1 MEQTKVPLFSRNDL
15 IRLIIPLV
23 IEQLLAVTIGMADS
37 VMVSSVG
44 EAAVSGVS
52 LVDSLNLLFINI
64 FSALATGGAVVASQ
78 YIGRQDVKSACS
90 AAKQLLY
97 SITFLAAVTMALAL
111 VFQRPLLKIFGNVD
125 ADVYQNCRTYLIL
138 SALSYPVLA
147 AYNAGAAL
155 FRAMGNSKVS
165 MLTSL
170 LMNLIN
176 ICGNAITIYG
186 LNMGVAGAATA
197 SLISRATSAV
207 IMVILLQHRQNLIH
221 VTHLFRPELNF
232 RMIRSILKIGIPNG
246 MENGMF
252 QVGKILVAS
261 LVASFGTTAIAA
273 NAVGNNI
280 ASIEVL
286 PGSAIGLAM
295 ITVVGRCIGAQDYAQ
310 AKRYTLKLMAVAHI
324 CMGAICSVMFF
335 LTPAAVGAFHLSDQ
349 TMSLAVEILRI
360 YVVCAV
366 IFWPSSFTLPNALR
380 ASNDVKFTMTVSIVS
395 MWVCRIGFSYV
406 FGRWLNMGLLGVWL
420 AMFCDWI
427 FRDICFL
434 WRFFSGKWKN
444 RQVI

>member
-138 SALSYPVLA
+138 SALSYPFLA

-197 SLISRATSAV
+197 SA
-207 IMVILLQHRQNLIH
+207 
-221 VTHLFRPELNF
+221 
-232 RMIRSILKIGIPNG
+232 
-246 MENGMF
+246 
-252 QVGKILVAS
+252 
-261 LVASFGTTAIAA
+261 
-273 NAVGNNI
+273 
-280 ASIEVL
+280 
-286 PGSAIGLAM
+286 
-295 ITVVGRCIGAQDYAQ
+295 
-310 AKRYTLKLMAVAHI
+310 
-324 CMGAICSVMFF
+324 
-335 LTPAAVGAFHLSDQ
+335 
-349 TMSLAVEILRI
+349 
-360 YVVCAV
+360 
-366 IFWPSSFTLPNALR
+366 
-380 ASNDVKFTMTVSIVS
+380 
-395 MWVCRIGFSYV
+395 
-406 FGRWLNMGLLGVWL
+406 
-420 AMFCDWI
+420 
-427 FRDICFL
+427 
-434 WRFFSGKWKN
+434 
-444 RQVI
+444 